1 MVHYNFTQENINS
14 IKFDENF
21 QELVS
26 IDPSINKEEFFN
38 TCGKESYRLLSY
50 ISTLF
55 NNSTI
60 VHVGSFVGS
69 SLALSYNKTNNV
81 LWFDLNENK
90 SPILDVIN
98 NIEHHTDNVFDDEVQ
113 EKWKHEILNSPFI
126 FLDVEPHLGTIEYI
140 FYEFLKK
147 NNYQG
152 IVLFD
157 DVWYFEDMRNNF
169 WYKIPDEFRYDLTDL
184 GHWSGSCIVTFNPE
198 ITFPKYDVS
207 NWTLVT
213 AYYNLTKCPDASQ
226 EIKNRDFKYY
236 MHHAKATLSLPHN
249 LVIYCDPDS
258 YDAIYQLRPEWLRDK
273 TRYVIG
279 EFDELQFTKNGAKLP
294 ETFADYRNKI
304 IQNRIDQ
311 PYNFDPRNTAS
322 YYLFCM
328 SRNLMLKET
337 ILENPFKSTHFCW
350 INFCIQRMSF
360 NNLIRLDEALAVNRD
375 KFSTCYID
383 YVPKWLVDDTKEYFK
398 FGRCSLCSGFFTG
411 NSEYMYKFCDLMEDK
426 FLYYSNTFACGHSDE
441 SLMSPAYFE
450 RPDLVDYF
458 MGDYFQMITNYKY
471 VYDAPDAPIRN
482 FIRNTF
488 IHGDYERCFHGS
500 KMVWNSFILGKC
512 DLSNEDE
519 NTLIHYMIECKK
531 KLKILE

>member
-152 IVLFD
+152 FVLFD
-157 DVWYFEDMRNNF
+157 DVWYFEDMRNKF

-304 IQNRIDQ
+304 IQNRIER

-322 YYLFCM
+322 YLLFCM
-328 SRNLMLKET
+328 SRYMMLKET

-360 NNLIRLDEALAVNRD
+360 RNLIRLDEGLAVNRD

-383 YVPKWLVDDTKEYFK
+383 HIPKSLIDNVYEYFK
-398 FGRCSLCSGFFTG
+398 WGRCSMCSGFFTG
-411 NSEYMYKFCDLMEDK
+411 NNEYMYKVCDKIEDK
-426 FLYYSNTFACGHSDE
+426 FLYFMNVWKTNHADEQLYS
-441 SLMSPAYFE
+441 PVYFDNPE
-450 RPDLVDYF
+450 LFEHYY
-458 MGDYFQMITNYKY
+458 GDYQQMVTNYKY
-471 VYDAPDAPIRN
+471 IYDSPEPPLYN
-482 FIRNTF
+482 FV
-488 IHGDYERCFHGS
+488 
-500 KMVWNSFILGKC
+500 KNSFNNGYYEKCFEACKFIFRSYALGKC
-512 DLSNEDE
+512 DLSKEYE
-519 NTLIHYMIECKK
+519 GMLYHYYMNCKK
-531 KLKILE
+531 ILKDIQ